1 MQTRTTLILLVIAVL
16 LASYIVFF
24 ERHRPTTAELSRR
37 QTRVLEEF
45 NRESVNSLALAMT
58 GQEKI
63 KLLRHEDDWK
73 IESPKKL
80 EADPTSVES
89 ILTTLDYLSKERVI
103 EEKGARSMPQFGF
116 ADARLNAEVGIGDE
130 TIGLVIGNDAGEKN
144 VYLALEGQDDVVYVV
159 SRDVLESL
167 GRPLDE
173 LRSREL
179 VDIDQADISQME
191 IAASATGG
199 FQITNENG
207 VFWLRG
213 PPLILAD
220 DRRVREITAELA
232 PLTARRFV
240 ADDASADDMA
250 SYGLDSPVARL
261 QIEWNPDV
269 DGNPDAEGK
278 KNTHKLTALII
289 GRQCRDS
296 SNETYASIEGSGTVV
311 CISDRL
317 ARVLSSPAES
327 FRDMRLWNFRKDDVS
342 IIRIQKGD
350 AKLHLGRDDEYES
363 EWMIKGD
370 SDIKADS
377 RAVSSLLSRFLDARA
392 VDMVDTE
399 SAGADF
405 ENADMT
411 VSISVPDSQQQVDFV
426 RKKDRMLAA
435 RKGGGHE
442 EDVVLMLPGAF
453 LDQTEVDAL
462 AYRDRKIIEED
473 SIDANLLVIDG
484 KVTQTVE
491 KKDGTWRLISP
502 VEAPA
507 DGADTREL
515 VSMLCELE
523 AVRFVSDEVKP
534 AFGLEKPAYV
544 LNLAFG
550 TKSGN
555 TDAGKGAGGI
565 ALEIGTQSL
574 RGDGYYARL
583 ASDKESPVFIAASTL
598 VEKIEKPLLDRT
610 LLQIEDAFAR
620 KVVIEKD
627 GKKIVLS
634 KHDDEW
640 ESGDGRS
647 IDSERV
653 HNALQ
658 KLATSRTLAGAGFG
672 PATPLQGLDPFSM
685 RLVVETEGGNGD
697 ENIVVIEIGAPAQVD
712 GEKGYYARKKGVD
725 ATVVIPSDVADLFR
739 LL

>member
-45 NRESVNSLALAMT
+45 NRESVTSIALAMT

-63 KLLRHEDDWK
+63 KLLWHEDDWK

-144 VYLALEGQDDVVYVV
+144 VYLALEGQDDEVYVV

-207 VFWLRG
+207 VFRLKG
-213 PPLILAD
+213 PPVVRAD

-250 SYGLDSPVARL
+250 AYGLDSPAARL
-261 QIEWNPDV
+261 QIDWNPDS
-269 DGNPDAEGK
+269 DGK

-289 GRQCRDS
+289 GSQCRDS

-317 ARVLSSPAES
+317 ARVLASPVES
-327 FRDMRLWNFRKDDVS
+327 FRDMRLWNYRKDDVS
-342 IIRIQKGD
+342 SVRIRKDGEE
-350 AKLHLGRDDEYES
+350 LHIARDDEYES
-363 EWMIKGD
+363 EWKIKGAA
-370 SDIKADS
+370 DIKADA

-392 VDMVDTE
+392 VDMVEKD

-426 RKKDRMLAA
+426 RQKDRMFAA
-435 RKGGGHE
+435 RHSGDFGHE
-442 EDVVLMLPGAF
+442 EEVALMLPGAF
-453 LDQTEVDAL
+453 LDQTEVDPL
-462 AYRDRKIIEED
+462 AHRDRKIIEED

-502 VEAPA
+502 IEAPA
-507 DGADTREL
+507 DGPDTREL

-523 AVRFVSDEVKP
+523 AVRFISDEVQP
-534 AFGLEKPAYV
+534 GFGLEKPAYV

-565 ALEIGTQSL
+565 AIEIGTQSP

-583 ASDKESPVFIAASTL
+583 ASDKKSPVFIAASTL

-620 KVVIEKD
+620 KVVIEK
-627 GKKIVLS
+627 GGEKIVLS

-640 ESGDGRS
+640 ESGDARS

-685 RLVVETEGGNGD
+685 RLAVETEGGNED